1 MQDNSFFGNKSQD
14 TKTGFGSS
22 STSTTSSGFGFNKNN
37 NSSTSSGFGTSTN
50 TTTGFTQSSGSG
62 FGTNKSF
69 GGFGT
74 STTPTTNT
82 FGSGLAAQTTQG
94 TQSSDAWETPDTT
107 FGAKTAPIMAQQ
119 TFEQWRSYIYD
130 LCGIYFQDNKKYL
143 LESRLHKRVTFLK
156 LNGYEDYLNYVKN
169 SPNRNDELKYLYEA
183 ITINETFF
191 FRNQPQLD
199 ALVQSIIPEIVNTRA
214 KGQRYKLRIWS
225 AASSTGEEAYSIA
238 MMFEELVKPKYPFL
252 ELEIIGTDI
261 NFQVVE
267 TAKKGIYREY
277 SIRNTPPFYLKKYFK
292 TIGPN
297 TYEVDP
303 KIKNYCSFKMMN
315 LLDDASMRQMTN
327 FDVVYCCNV
336 LIYFDTKAKI
346 KVVSHLYNSLQKPGY
361 LFIGYSETLHGISK
375 AFKLISYPKTIGY
388 KKE

>member
-1 MQDNSFFGNKSQD
+1 MQDNSFFNSKPTETQKSFTNTSTTNSNSFSFNKPTNNTSSSFG
-14 TKTGFGSS
+14 TGFG
-22 STSTTSSGFGFNKNN
+22 TSNTNTQSSGFGA
-37 NSSTSSGFGTSTN
+37 
-50 TTTGFTQSSGSG
+50 GSG

-69 GGFGT
+69 GFGTSSASTNTGFGT
-74 STTPTTNT
+74 GVTQT
-82 FGSGLAAQTTQG
+82 SG
-94 TQSSDAWETPDTT
+94 QSSDAWESSEAG
-107 FGAKTAPIMAQQ
+107 FGAKTSPVMSQQ
-119 TFEQWRSYIYD
+119 VFEQWRSYIYD

-143 LESRLHKRVTFLK
+143 LESRLDKRVTFLK
-156 LNGYEDYLNYVKN
+156 LNGYEDYLNYVKTN
-169 SPNRNDELKYLYEA
+169 SQRTDELKYLYEA

-199 ALVQSIIPEIVNTRA
+199 ALVQAIIPEIVNTRA

-252 ELEIIGTDI
+252 DLEVIGTDI

-267 TAKKGIYREY
+267 TAKKGVYREY

-303 KIKNYCSFKMMN
+303 KIRNYCTFKMMN